1 MMVSRKERN
10 RIIFSFFF
18 KRNTLIVILT
28 RFFFLML
35 NFYHSY
41 SYYDINYYFMS

>member
-1 MMVSRKERN
+1 MNDGKQKERN
-10 RIIFSFFF
+10 HIIFSFFF

-28 RFFFLML
+28 RFFFLM